1 MYPGIHTPVIYIRS
15 LMIQREAYRFPV
27 KLPVTF
33 SGQRDG
39 TGVLYDVS
47 VKGCRIVSR
56 TPLSVG
62 HALSLLSTREP
73 DALPSPLLRLKSAGP
88 WPCSAVL
95 PFDPSTLSNLSAN
108 LLPREPLSPY
118 DHI

>member
-1 MYPGIHTPVIYIRS
+1 MRWEQIHLPNRYFILFLKFARRGLPAELPSLAFGFNVSSRHEAVFMWIKIMYHGIHTPVIHLRPF
-15 LMIQREAYRFPV
+15 MIQREAYRFPV

-62 HALSLLSTREP
+62 HALSLL
-73 DALPSPLLRLKSAGP
+73 
-88 WPCSAVL
+88 
-95 PFDPSTLSNLSAN
+95 
-108 LLPREPLSPY
+108 
-118 DHI
+118 I